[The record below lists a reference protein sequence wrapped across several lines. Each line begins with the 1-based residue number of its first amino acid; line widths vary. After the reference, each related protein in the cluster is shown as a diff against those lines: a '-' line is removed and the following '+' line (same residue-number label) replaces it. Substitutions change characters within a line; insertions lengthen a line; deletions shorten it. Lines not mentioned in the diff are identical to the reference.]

1 MNALCLSTA
10 AGSPP
15 PRLLRSP
22 PPFSLLRQPKT
33 FCPSRKSWWQLPEL
47 RRYWRRTRRASFRP
61 AGKPEKEEMEA
72 GEEVEEGEGL
82 EEVGKEELEKLEEEA
97 LMGDDQGK
105 EPMDYNRR
113 AHIFYK
119 SSEVFHDV
127 KESAPPPPS

>member
-1 MNALCLSTA
+1 MNALYLSTA
-10 AGSPP
+10 GGSPP

-22 PPFSLLRQPKT
+22 PPSSLLRQPEA
-33 FCPSRKSWWQLPEL
+33 FCSSRKSWRQLPEL
-47 RRYWRRTRRASFRP
+47 RRYWRRRASCRP
-61 AGKPEKEEMEA
+61 AGKPEKEET
-72 GEEVEEGEGL
+72 EVEEGKGL

-113 AHIFYK
+113 AHIFYR

-127 KESAPPPPS
+127 KESAPPSPS